1 MMSSSVDFTRC
12 LAPSRLAFAS
22 WYFATRLPPSKS
34 DHERLSPSVQLS
46 VSCGWLPPYE
56 PVPLMSGKKLRKVWR
71 SVASAALTRS
81 LDWRDSGRLGGG
93 SPRGWARAR
102 VAASETRVAWV
113 AVGGG
118 APV

>member
-71 SVASAALTRS
+71 SEASAALTRS
-81 LDWRDSGRLGGG
+81 LDWRYSGR
-93 SPRGWARAR
+93 
-102 VAASETRVAWV
+102 
-113 AVGGG
+113 VGGG
-118 APV
+118 PPRGRPRAEGSGCEDQVALV

>member
-81 LDWRDSGRLGGG
+81 LDWRDSGR
-93 SPRGWARAR
+93 RR
-102 VAASETRVAWV
+102 
-113 AVGGG
+113 GG
-118 APV
+118 APPRWRPAEVEGLEGE